1 MKSTTIAPL
10 FLLGLLVAIAPA
22 TANQEAS
29 NIAHTQSGSWGRCCA
44 ESLPDDHW
52 GDAGSI

>member
-10 FLLGLLVAIAPA
+10 FLLGLLAAIAPA
-22 TANQEAS
+22 TADQEAS
-29 NIAHTQSGSWGRCCA
+29 NIAHAQPGSWGRCYA
-44 ESLPDDHW
+44 KSLPDDHW

>member
-10 FLLGLLVAIAPA
+10 CLLGLLAAIAPA
-22 TANQEAS
+22 TADQEAS
-29 NIAHTQSGSWGRCCA
+29 NIAHVQSGSWGRCCA

-52 GDAGSI
+52 GDAGSM